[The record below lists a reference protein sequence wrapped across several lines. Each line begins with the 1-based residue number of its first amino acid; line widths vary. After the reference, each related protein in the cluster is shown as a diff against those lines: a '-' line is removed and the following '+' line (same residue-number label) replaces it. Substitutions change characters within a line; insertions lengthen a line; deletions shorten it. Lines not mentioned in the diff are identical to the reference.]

1 MELNQNSNKDDT
13 LKELSRK
20 VAQVRESLE
29 EAQPK
34 QSDSHSNMAIGMRMA
49 SEFASAIIVGL
60 LFGFGFDYWLKTKP
74 YGIII
79 GLMVGFAAG
88 VVNIVRVAK
97 SLNAN
102 PPQGVDLPPNFEE
115 ND

>member
-1 MELNQNSNKDDT
+1 MENNPNASKEDALN
-13 LKELSRK
+13 ELSRK

-34 QSDSHSNMAIGMRMA
+34 QSYSHSNMALGMRMA

-74 YGIII
+74 YGLII
-79 GLMVGFAAG
+79 GLLVGFAAG

-102 PPQGVDLPPNFEE
+102 PPQGVDLPPDLDEDE
-115 ND
+115 